1 MKNRRNSQI
10 KEGPVSSRSQN
21 SRGRETSSSSL
32 NNKTKEANNSRNK
45 GQVEPSSSSK
55 TNRGKAEISRR
66 TTSSQLSKRIR
77 ALVAK
82 EAAKDLQLPT
92 TTSFQ
97 SLILVRAARPPT
109 TATFLNTRARRF
121 TRRSSSWFSI
131 CKATSW
137 SIRTKFASRLFTP
150 CATFSTITR
159 ATPESP
165 STLRLN

>member
-10 KEGPVSSRSQN
+10 KEELPSSRSQN
-21 SRGRETSSSSL
+21 SRGRETNSSSL

-45 GQVEPSSSSK
+45 GQVGPSSSSR

-82 EAAKDLQLPT
+82 EAAKDLQLP

-150 CATFSTITR
+150 CATFSMITR

-165 STLRLN
+165 STLRLS

>member
-1 MKNRRNSQI
+1 MKNRRNSKI
-10 KEGPVSSRSQN
+10 KEEPPSSRSQN
-21 SRGRETSSSSL
+21 SRGKETNSSSL
-32 NNKTKEANNSRNK
+32 NNKTKEASSNRNK
-45 GQVEPSSSSK
+45 GQEAPSSNSK

-66 TTSSQLSKRIR
+66 ITSSQLSKQIR

-92 TTSFQ
+92 ATSFQ
-97 SLILVRAARPPT
+97 SLILVRAAKPPI
-109 TATFLNTRARRF
+109 TATFLSTRARRF

-137 SIRTKFASRLFTP
+137 SIQTKFASRLFTP
-150 CATFSTITR
+150 CATFSMITR